1 MSEHHVGDVVRRSR
15 EDRGWTQQDL
25 AERTGLHKLQ
35 VHRIETGER
44 KKLSTAEIG
53 ALCRT
58 LELSVDE
65 LLGVER
71 TRPVVSIAAARLLN
85 KDLPVEHSKAT
96 SRAAELLDLSARWVD
111 TASAEQV
118 RRWWT
123 VPRSGLEKDKG
134 YALARSM
141 RDMLG
146 LGDEPI
152 DDVQLLCERDFGLS
166 VALEPLPAH
175 VRGLLVRVGDP
186 DPRESADGPIRGF
199 ALVNTTGQTPA
210 AQRFT
215 MAHELGHYV
224 FGDTDDGLLRFEP
237 AEAPTGNKKWME
249 LRCSCFAAELLAPES
264 AVRRMEAGRESTGLE
279 ADVRL
284 AVDVART
291 FGISWEAAR
300 NRVCDLLGT
309 LVRPSLARC
318 SRARA
323 VDLVGEW
330 QDPTEGSATGAVLP
344 PPLYLS
350 GALNAYARG
359 RVSVYD
365 LARVFRT
372 EDASA
377 LQRQLADAGWISA
390 ATLTPDSVLAHS

>member
-15 EDRGWTQQDL
+15 EERGWTQQDL
-25 AERTGLHKLQ
+25 AYRTGLHKLQ

-53 ALCRT
+53 ALCRA
-58 LELSVDE
+58 LALSVDE
-65 LLGVER
+65 LLGVKRAE
-71 TRPVVSIAAARLLN
+71 PVVSVAAARLLN
-85 KDLPVEHSKAT
+85 KDLPVEHSMAT
-96 SRAAELLDLSARWVD
+96 SRAAELLDLSARWAD
-111 TASAEQV
+111 ITPSHQV
-118 RRWWT
+118 RRWWS

-134 YALARSM
+134 YALARSV
-141 RDMLG
+141 RDSLD

-152 DDVQLLCERDFGLS
+152 EDVQLLCERDFGLS

-175 VRGLLVRVGDP
+175 IRGLLVRVGDAEC
-186 DPRESADGPIRGF
+186 DESKDAPVRGF
-199 ALVNTTGQTPA
+199 TLVNTTGQPPA

-215 MAHELGHYV
+215 MAHELGHYL
-224 FGDTDDGLLRFEP
+224 FGDTDDGLMRFES
-237 AEAPTGNKKWME
+237 AEAPVGNQRWME
-249 LRCSCFAAELLAPES
+249 LRCSCFAAELLAPER
-264 AVRRMEAGRESTGLE
+264 AVRRMAGEREHTGLE
-279 ADVRL
+279 ADAGL

-300 NRVCDLLGT
+300 NRVCDLLSDV
-309 LVRPSLARC
+309 VRPSLARM
-318 SRARA
+318 SRGRA

-330 QDPTEGSATGAVLP
+330 QDPNEGSATGEVLP
-344 PPLYLS
+344 PPIYLS
-350 GALNAYARG
+350 GALSAYARG

-377 LQRQLADAGWISA
+377 LQRQLSEAGWVSDAILRA
-390 ATLTPDSVLAHS
+390 